1 MCWNPDV
8 SIKTWYFALFGFI
21 IGLIGKQIH
30 ISVLLF
36 ALLFSSI
43 QLVEYYLWKNLN
55 DKDKN
60 EFYSKIAC
68 LVLLLE
74 PLFALFM
81 VYSLK
86 IYGLSITKFL
96 ITFYIIYICLF
107 TYIRYNK
114 INFHTGIGNNGHLDW
129 YFLKNSGNLH
139 IIIWFVLFFFGV
151 IMTKNIFIIGIATI
165 ALIYSLYKSN
175 YDGTFTTLWCNYSN
189 SLWIYIIIKNLFQGL
204 I

>member
-1 MCWNPDV
+1 MCWNPNV

-21 IGLIGKQIH
+21 IGFIAKKIH

-43 QLVEYYLWKNLN
+43 QLIEYYLWKNIN
-55 DKDKN
+55 NQSKN
-60 EFYSKIAC
+60 EFYSKIGYI
-68 LVLLLE
+68 VILLE

-96 ITFYIIYICLF
+96 ITFYIIYIILF
-107 TYIRYNK
+107 TYTKYNK
-114 INFHTGIGNNGHLDW
+114 TNFITRIGDNGHLDW
-129 YFLKNSGNLH
+129 YFLKNSGNIHL
-139 IIIWFVLFFFGV
+139 IIWFVIFFFGI
-151 IMTKNIFIIGIATI
+151 IMTKNIFIIGVAGF
-165 ALIYSLYKSN
+165 AFIYSLYKSN
-175 YDGTFTTLWCNYSN
+175 YDSTFTSLWCNYSN
-189 SLWIYIIIKNLFQGL
+189 LLWIYIIIRSFL